1 MIEEEK
7 DAESG
12 VEFLTSSRENWKD
25 SLYGGHLTWH
35 LALYHL
41 GELITR
47 VCSYRNL
54 AYNERL
60 HLLPVGALFPPD
72 LGNIEAVLAEYDSVL
87 CDKVGGFLGLVD
99 AASLLWRLSVMG
111 KDPGEERWQKV
122 VDAFT
127 RHHLDHR
134 ALTW

>member
-1 MIEEEK
+1 MCCPDCCPGGVAMTTCTLIFWPITPTPWRRPTNVIGLRSWPERPLTFRRRHHGPYHALSHVIEEEK

-41 GELITR
+41 
-47 VCSYRNL
+47 
-54 AYNERL
+54 
-60 HLLPVGALFPPD
+60 D
-72 LGNIEAVLAEYDSVL
+72 LGNIETVLAEYDSVL

-99 AASLLWRLSVMG
+99 AGPRFCG
-111 KDPGEERWQKV
+111 G
-122 VDAFT
+122 
-127 RHHLDHR
+127 
-134 ALTW
+134 

>member
-1 MIEEEK
+1 MCGFCILLSNTSTGHVIEEEK

-41 GELITR
+41 GKLITR

-54 AYNERL
+54 AYNECL
-60 HLLPVGALFPPD
+60 HPLPFGRS
-72 LGNIEAVLAEYDSVL
+72 G
-87 CDKVGGFLGLVD
+87 
-99 AASLLWRLSVMG
+99 
-111 KDPGEERWQKV
+111 Q
-122 VDAFT
+122 
-127 RHHLDHR
+127 H
-134 ALTW
+134 